1 MFKSRILA
9 LLLLLICFAFFSGC
23 GAKPGE
29 KDLAGGVLVSL
40 ESTENWYSG
49 KQVRDVRSI
58 GDNFILVEKGTSGDH
73 DFYLDHPSFN
83 GMKQKRESPGDSTFN
98 LIFKYGVDAK
108 NILNTFEGTYTKDMI
123 PDPPIATKLSLTRE
137 ELDTIY
143 KKMVDIDFFSYPDV
157 FTIPVKDEYVGM
169 ITPYQSY
176 YFKVQHGSGIK
187 ELSWEDSI
195 TNQNNDADR
204 LRELTKCIREIAE
217 SKNEY
222 KKLPPP
228 RGGYE

>member
-1 MFKSRILA
+1 M
-9 LLLLLICFAFFSGC
+9 
-23 GAKPGE
+23 
-29 KDLAGGVLVSL
+29 
-40 ESTENWYSG
+40 
-49 KQVRDVRSI
+49 RDVRSI

-157 FTIPVKDEYVGM
+157 FTKPVKDE
-169 ITPYQSY
+169 
-176 YFKVQHGSGIK
+176 
-187 ELSWEDSI
+187 L
-195 TNQNNDADR
+195 
-204 LRELTKCIREIAE
+204 
-217 SKNEY
+217 
-222 KKLPPP
+222 
-228 RGGYE
+228 